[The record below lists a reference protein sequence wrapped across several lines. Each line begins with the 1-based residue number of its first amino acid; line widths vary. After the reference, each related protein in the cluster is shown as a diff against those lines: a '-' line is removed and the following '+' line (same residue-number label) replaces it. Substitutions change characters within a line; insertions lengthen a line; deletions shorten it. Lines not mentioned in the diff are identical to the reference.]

1 MLFARDDLIDHTS
14 EKLLDEDALKFDVF
28 CCVMVYLIVGEVHL
42 IVASIRVIAT
52 CLFES
57 GYCISCVMISPYM
70 LRYMLQIEE
79 SIYDHATC
87 LVIGIHQI
95 LNARAATALPAYS

>member
-1 MLFARDDLIDHTS
+1 MLFARDDLNDHTS
-14 EKLLDEDALKFDVF
+14 AKLLDGDAFKFDVL
-28 CCVMVYLIVGEVHL
+28 CCVMVCLILAEVSL
-42 IVASIRVIAT
+42 IVASIRAIAT

-70 LRYMLQIEE
+70 LQIEE
-79 SIYDHATC
+79 SLYDHATC
-87 LVIGIHQI
+87 IVFGIHQI